1 MAKKKVKKG
10 KKLSTKELQK
20 VVYRLFKDNPKKT
33 FNPRQI
39 SRRLNIENNRD
50 SIKHA
55 LEQLME
61 GGKVQD
67 LGDYTYKLK
76 GNLASHISSNIIIG
90 KVDMTKTGSAYIVS
104 DQMEDDV
111 FVTAKYLNAALH
123 GDQVKVA
130 VWRRRGR
137 KKPEGEIL
145 EIVKRATEHFLGTI
159 HISNKYAFVIPDRL
173 NMPVDIYVDLENT
186 KGARDQDKVI
196 VRVEKWHDD
205 KKRSPEGVITSVLG
219 AVGSSDIEM
228 KGILINNGFNLEF
241 PEEVT
246 AEAEKFPIE
255 IESSEV
261 ERRRDMRK
269 VTTFTIDPDDA
280 KDFDDALSIE
290 YLENGHCEIGV
301 HIADVS
307 HYVKP
312 ESQLDKEALSRS
324 TSVYLVDRVLP
335 MLPERLSNGLC
346 SLRPHEDKY
355 TFSAVFE
362 FDKDDKV
369 VSRWFGKTL
378 THSDHRFTY
387 GAAQKV
393 LDGEDGPFSAELK
406 VMNRIAHKL
415 RKKRFKDGAIN
426 FETEEVRFR
435 LDEDGVPIE
444 VYLKERK
451 DAHMLIEDFMLLA
464 NREVAGFIAEKG
476 KENEI
481 PFVYRIHDEPDP
493 DKVAELVSFAR
504 EMGVEINVGSP
515 LEIAKSFNRLT
526 KQAQE
531 DPALKLLGPV
541 AIRTMAKAI
550 YSTDNIGHYGLGFE
564 HYSHFT
570 SPIRRYSD
578 VLAHRIL
585 EKNLEGNTFRTN
597 KAKLEDKCQ
606 HISLMERRAIEAERE
621 SIKYKQV
628 EFMERHLGE
637 SFEGR
642 VSGIIDRGIF
652 IELLVSRCEGMVSFA
667 TMSEPYDVHPSRLR
681 ATGLVS
687 RRQIKIGDTV
697 TVKITAA
704 DLQRRQIE
712 MEFLEDAPIPDRMM
726 DKFFE

>member
-10 KKLSTKELQK
+10 KKLTTKELQK

-76 GNLASHISSNIIIG
+76 GNLASHISSNIIVG

-104 DQMEDDV
+104 DQMENDV

-137 KKPEGEIL
+137 NKPEGEIL

-196 VRVEKWHDD
+196 VRVDKWHDD

-241 PEEVT
+241 SEEVI

-261 ERRRDMRK
+261 ERRRDMRTI
-269 VTTFTIDPDDA
+269 TTFTIDPNDA

-307 HYVKP
+307 HFVKP

-369 VSRWFGKTL
+369 VNRWFGKTL

-393 LDGEDGPFSAELK
+393 LDGEDGPFAAELK

-464 NREVAGFIAEKG
+464 NREVAGYISEKG
-476 KENEI
+476 KEQEI

-515 LEIAKSFNRLT
+515 KEIARSFNRLT
-526 KQAQE
+526 KQAQD

-541 AIRTMAKAI
+541 AIRTMAKAV

-564 HYSHFT
+564 QYSHFT

-585 EKNLEGNTFRTN
+585 EKNLEGQTYRAN
-597 KAKLEDKCQ
+597 KIKLEEKCE
-606 HISLMERRAIEAERE
+606 HISLMERRAVEAERE

-628 EFMERHLGE
+628 EYMERHLGE

-681 ATGLVS
+681 ATGMVS

-704 DLQRRQIE
+704 DLHRRQIE
-712 MEFLEDAPIPDRMM
+712 MEFMDEAPIPDKMM
-726 DKFFE
+726 DNFFD